1 MRSSNTA
8 VTVADYLP
16 GDVDFNR
23 GINFDPRSMLSSN
36 VSELEIPA
44 LIEP

>member
-8 VTVADYLP
+8 VTVTDFPP
-16 GDVDFNR
+16 GDVYFNR

-36 VSELEIPA
+36 VSEFELPA
-44 LIEP
+44 PIEP